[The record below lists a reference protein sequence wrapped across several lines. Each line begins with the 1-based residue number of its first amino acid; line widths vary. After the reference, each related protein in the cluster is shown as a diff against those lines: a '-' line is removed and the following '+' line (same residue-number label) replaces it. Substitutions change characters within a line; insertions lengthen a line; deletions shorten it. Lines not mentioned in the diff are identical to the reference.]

1 VSRKVVIGMLRAA
14 LMAAALFL
22 AAGAVP
28 LIGSAAMLFAPAPI
42 LIFALGR
49 PKVTA
54 RTAVPIAVAAALIT
68 AAAGWQAGLGYLA
81 TMGLATAMIVVMI
94 ERGNPFELI
103 VATVGGAMLIA
114 AAVIALI
121 AAGGPTGLVNA
132 MQSDLAAGMMHGQ
145 ELYRTL
151 GLPSAVPAETQ
162 SEILNLTLRL
172 SPALAALLAAFTVL
186 VNLRLFW
193 RWTGKQ
199 RVPYVLFGDLVRW
212 SAPEWL
218 VWALIA
224 SGFGLLAPWRPLD
237 DVALNAFICV
247 AAVYFCQGLAIMA
260 FYFQM
265 LSVPT
270 IVRAIIYFITLVQP
284 VVAGVVCLAGVFDMW
299 IDFRR
304 LKPSNPETGSYGDF
318 L

>member
-1 VSRKVVIGMLRAA
+1 MSRKVVIGIVRAA

-22 AAGAVP
+22 AGGAIP
-28 LIGSAAMLFAPAPI
+28 LVGGIAMLFAPAPI

-49 PKVTA
+49 PNVTA
-54 RTAVPIAVAAALIT
+54 RTAIPVALAAALIT
-68 AAAGWQAGLGYLA
+68 VAAGWEAGLGYLA
-81 TMGLATAMIVVMI
+81 TMGLASAMIVAMV
-94 ERGNPFELI
+94 ERRNPLELI
-103 VATVGGAMLIA
+103 VVTVGGAMLIA
-114 AAVIALI
+114 SAVIALI
-121 AAGGPTGLVNA
+121 ATGGPAGLVNA
-132 MQSDLAAGMMHGQ
+132 MQADLAAGMMHGQ

-151 GLPSAVPAETQ
+151 GLPSAVRAETQ

-172 SPALAALLAAFTVL
+172 SPALAALLAALTVL

-193 RWTGKQ
+193 RWVGAQ
-199 RVPYVLFGDLVRW
+199 RIPYVLFGDLLRW

-218 VWALIA
+218 IWGLIA
-224 SGFGLLAPWRPLD
+224 TGFGLLAPWRPLA

-247 AAVYFCQGLAIMA
+247 AAVYFCQGIAIMA

-265 LSVPT
+265 LSVPSV
-270 IVRAIIYFITLVQP
+270 VRVIIYFITLVQP

>member
-1 VSRKVVIGMLRAA
+1 VSRKVAIGMLRAA

-22 AAGAVP
+22 AGGAVP
-28 LIGSAAMLFAPAPI
+28 LIGGVAMLFAPAPI

-49 PKVTA
+49 SNVFS

-68 AAAGWQAGLGYLA
+68 IAAGWEAGVGYLA
-81 TMGLATAMIVVMI
+81 TMGLATAMIAAMV
-94 ERGNPFELI
+94 ERHSPFELI
-103 VATVGGAMLIA
+103 IVTVGGAMLTA
-114 AAVIALI
+114 SMVIALI
-121 AAGGPTGLVNA
+121 ATGGPVGLVNA
-132 MQSDLAAGMMHGQ
+132 MQADLASGMMHGQ
-145 ELYRTL
+145 EFYRTL
-151 GLPSAVPAETQ
+151 GLPSALPAETQ
-162 SEILNLTLRL
+162 SKILDLTLRL
-172 SPALAALLAAFTVL
+172 SPALAALLAAFAVL
-186 VNLRLFW
+186 ANLRLFW

-199 RVPYVLFGDLVRW
+199 RLPYVLFGDLLRW

-218 VWALIA
+218 IWGLIA
-224 SGFGLLAPWRPLD
+224 TGFGLLAPWRPLE
-237 DVALNAFICV
+237 DVALNGFICV

-270 IVRAIIYFITLVQP
+270 IVRTVIYFITLVQP
-284 VVAGVVCLAGVFDMW
+284 VVAGVVCLAGIFDMW
-299 IDFRR
+299 IDIRR